1 MVFTNPVHEVSHEIW
16 DRTTKRRKL
25 DKPGEG
31 DVPALLLVHSCDDS
45 FNDGVRCK
53 QRVEEPEK
61 FLGEWAGSS
70 IVFGLAEHLGLD
82 HSRAHKGCANVRGL
96 VVLVELIPERF
107 VQGYKSGFG
116 GTVVRGKST
125 CHVSNYGGHGDNV
138 ALFCFYYRG
147 QEGTQDVELSDD
159 IHVQGPMRMLGIMR
173 TYVKV
178 RHTGS
183 RPR

>member
-1 MVFTNPVHEVSHEIW
+1 MVFTNPVHEVSYEIW

-25 DKPGEG
+25 DKPREE

-53 QRVEEPEK
+53 QRVEEPDE
-61 FLGEWAGSS
+61 FPGEWAGSG

-82 HSRAHKGCANVRGL
+82 HSRAHESCADVRGL

-116 GTVVRGKST
+116 GTVVRSKST
-125 CHVSNYGGHGDNV
+125 CHISNYGGHGDDV
-138 ALFCFYYRG
+138 ALFFLHNRG
-147 QEGTQDVELSDD
+147 QEGTQDVELSDNV
-159 IHVQGPMRMLGIMR
+159 HVQGPMRISGIIRM
-173 TYVKV
+173 YGKV
-178 RHTGS
+178 QHTGS